1 MKLRAILLTLA
12 TISLLSGCATAA
24 TPGMTEAESCK
35 AITESIAEMMTTFE
49 DQTASEGA
57 VRLAFSSAS
66 GDLASIADSSEG
78 DLADWATELSLLSG
92 NLAQAIADGDGDA
105 TVLNV
110 NELFASF
117 ANESK
122 YCG

>member
-1 MKLRAILLTLA
+1 
-12 TISLLSGCATAA
+12 
-24 TPGMTEAESCK
+24 
-35 AITESIAEMMTTFE
+35 MMTTFE

-78 DLADWATELSLLSG
+78 DLADWATELALLSG